1 MDANSNL
8 FSSNGFGAKGANGL
22 GKSKRWNDI
31 ESTLNGG
38 KADKDFL
45 N

>member
-38 KADKDFL
+38 KPEKDFL